1 MIRFVAKRV
10 GAGGKLTIGLVL
22 LPEDLSDLMSGRAQL
37 TLLED
42 IEAADAEVEM
52 VAVYFFRDLME
63 FQQAMREAGV
73 EPRFVANEGKQKF
86 VAPPLDKIGGN

>member
-10 GAGGKLTIGLVL
+10 GGHGKLTIGLVL
-22 LPEDLSDLMSGRAQL
+22 MPQDVAQMMAGVAQL
-37 TLLED
+37 VTTEEID
-42 IEAADAEVEM
+42 IEDDKVEM
-52 VAVYFFRDLME
+52 IAVYFFRDLVE

-73 EPRFVANEGKQKF
+73 EPRMVASEGKQKF